1 MSNPF
6 LNALKKIGAVIT
18 WPIRHSVML
27 GKMLVDFERDEPKVK
42 DVIIGLV
49 EKFEALGPQA
59 ALAIAA
65 RGLNIPADLAVEQGV
80 KNLFAYFTETFLPT
94 VEEAY
99 SDFEAARQIGADA
112 ASVTGAV
119 VERAIADPAPAVS
132 ELRAGD
138 PVPVIT
144 APALAA
150 E

>member
-27 GKMLVDFERDEPKVK
+27 GKMLVDFEQDEPKVK
-42 DVIIGLV
+42 DVIVGLV

-59 ALAIAA
+59 AAAIAA
-65 RGLNIPADLAVEQGV
+65 RGLNIPADFAVEQGV
-80 KNLFAYFTETFLPT
+80 KDLFSYFTETFLPT

-112 ASVTGAV
+112 GSLAGAAI
-119 VERAIADPAPAVS
+119 EKAIADPAPSVNAASAVS
-132 ELRAGD
+132 I
-138 PVPVIT
+138 IT
-144 APALAA
+144 AQPLAA